1 MAQQSEALVS
11 GISPVSNSGVLELV
25 AGLAFVILLIF
36 VLAGLYKR
44 FGNAGIGMGGL
55 IKVTAAMSLGNRDRI
70 ALITVGPQ
78 QLLIGISPGRIST
91 LHVFEDSIDL
101 DMRASPKVADI
112 KRTGSGSGVQHEFA
126 QKLQSLISGTST

>member
-1 MAQQSEALVS
+1 MAQRSEALVS
-11 GISPVSNSGVLELV
+11 GISPVSNSGLLELV

-36 VLAGLYKR
+36 VLAWLYKR

-91 LHVFEDSIDL
+91 LHVFEDAIDT
-101 DMRASPKVADI
+101 DMRTPTRAVDL
-112 KRTGSGSGVQHEFA
+112 KRSGSEVQHEFA
-126 QKLQSLISGTST
+126 RKLQSLISGSNS